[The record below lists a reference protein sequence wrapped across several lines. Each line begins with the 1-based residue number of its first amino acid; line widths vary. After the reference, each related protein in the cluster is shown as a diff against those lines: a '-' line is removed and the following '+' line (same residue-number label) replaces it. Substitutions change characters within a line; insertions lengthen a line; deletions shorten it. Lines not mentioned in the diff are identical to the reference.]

1 MHADAGSLDG
11 LQVRDRAVG
20 GVRDDAFGTELAA
33 EAGAP
38 ELVEEGLILHD
49 VARGDQAVQDNAGFA
64 AIHKVVG
71 LVAQDLA
78 AVRQGHRGGIRIGQ
92 ADLAVGE
99 ALVAGRERT
108 IRRKLAVL
116 KHIPSSRLSRLILLP
131 DELDQVLVH
140 HLLESRHQGIQVGV
154 AGHLGRIG
162 EHLLAPDEAGRVTAV
177 NHVLKEPTEDR

>member
-1 MHADAGSLDG
+1 M
-11 LQVRDRAVG
+11 
-20 GVRDDAFGTELAA
+20 
-33 EAGAP
+33 
-38 ELVEEGLILHD
+38 
-49 VARGDQAVQDNAGFA
+49 QDNAGFA

-162 EHLLAPDEAGRVTAV
+162 EHLLAPMRPATSQRSTTYSKNRRKTASPRRCRMRVKLEWSG
-177 NHVLKEPTEDR
+177 NGSSRW